1 RAPRTHQHPTA
12 PPLPPPLAAALPPLP
27 PPGRPVR
34 RTPRLFRWVEQ
45 NDAHRSRRN
54 GAGCPRIL
62 CGQRA
67 LQTNASAANA
77 ELVDQ
82 QLVTPLVGALQ
93 VIEQLTALGHELEK
107 PAPRMVVLN
116 MGLEMLG
123 EIVDP
128 L

>member
-1 RAPRTHQHPTA
+1 MTSD
-12 PPLPPPLAAALPPLP
+12 LSGGLAAHATS
-27 PPGRPVR
+27 GRTVR
-34 RTPRLFRWVEQ
+34 PDTRLFRWVEQ

-67 LQTNASAANA
+67 LQTNVSAANA